1 MNAKHAIGVAI
12 TIAGLFSSAAFAQS
26 ASSGFETS
34 WLHLRESHGVGL
46 PAATFDRSSFV
57 AGPLA
62 NAQSASSG
70 FETSWLHLRESH
82 GVGLPA
88 AKSDGTVFVAGAQ
101 CSVQRAGGY
110 ETSWLHL
117 RETHGVGVKAGEAF
131 AASAGVNAIC

>member
-46 PAATFDRSSFV
+46 PAAKSDGTIFV
-57 AGPLA
+57 AGP
-62 NAQSASSG
+62 
-70 FETSWLHLRESH
+70 
-82 GVGLPA
+82 
-88 AKSDGTVFVAGAQ
+88 Q
-101 CSVQRAGGY
+101 CSLQRAGGY

-131 AASAGVNAIC
+131 AASAGAHAIC